1 MKTKITVIILILS
14 LTLSF
19 VLSGCTDDVKNLS
32 DKVEPDT
39 YVLYDDIFKAED
51 YTDFATKLFAECLE
65 GENSTL
71 VSPLSVA
78 LALAMVAEGANNE
91 TLEEIKSTLGMD
103 VEDLRKLA
111 LSYLNSD
118 EQLSMANSLWINN
131 IDSFEVDKSFL
142 QENSAYH
149 NADVFE
155 IPFSTKAVKEIN
167 SWVSDKTEGMID
179 SIINE
184 LEPEAVMCLV
194 NALLFDSK
202 WEEVYDE
209 HQVDDGVFVTEKGET
224 LPVKYMCS
232 SESSYIKDENGAGF
246 VKYYEGRKY
255 AFVALLPDEGI
266 SVEEYVSTLDGE
278 KLEELLEN
286 AEESEVY
293 AKIPKFEYETDLNL
307 KSVLKDMGMEKAFD
321 EEKADFSGLGQIQDG
336 NIWIGD
342 VLHSTKITVAEQGT
356 KAGAS
361 TAVVMRAAGVPQ
373 NPKEVT
379 LDRPFVYMIVDMENN
394 IPIFMGTLMSV
405 E

>member
-39 YVLYDDIFKAED
+39 YVLYDDIFMADD
-51 YTDFATKLFAECLE
+51 YADFAVKLFDECFK
-65 GENSTL
+65 GEENTL
-71 VSPLSVA
+71 VSPLSIA

-155 IPFSTKAVKEIN
+155 MPFSTKAVKEIN

-209 HQVDDGVFVTEKGET
+209 HQMDDGVFVTEKGET

-232 SESSYIKDENGAGF
+232 SENLYIKDEKATGF
-246 VKYYEGRKY
+246 LKYYEGRKY

-266 SVEEYVSTLDGE
+266 SVEEYVSTLNGE

-286 AEESEVY
+286 AEESEVH
-293 AKIPKFEYETDLNL
+293 AKIPKFEYEMDLNL
-307 KSVLKDMGMEKAFD
+307 KSALKDMGMEKAFD
-321 EEKADFSGLGQIQDG
+321 EEKADFSGLGQIQGG

-361 TAVVMRAAGVPQ
+361 TAVVMHAAGVPQ

-379 LDRPFVYMIVDMENN
+379 LDRPFVYMIVDRENN

>member
-19 VLSGCTDDVKNLS
+19 VLSGCIDDVKNLS

-155 IPFSTKAVKEIN
+155 MPFSAKAVKEIN

-209 HQVDDGVFVTEKGET
+209 HQVDDGVFVTEKGEN

-278 KLEELLEN
+278 KLE
-286 AEESEVY
+286 
-293 AKIPKFEYETDLNL
+293 
-307 KSVLKDMGMEKAFD
+307 
-321 EEKADFSGLGQIQDG
+321 G
-336 NIWIGD
+336 NTLTAIGGKTRK
-342 VLHSTKITVAEQGT
+342 VE
-356 KAGAS
+356 
-361 TAVVMRAAGVPQ
+361 VVMG
-373 NPKEVT
+373 
-379 LDRPFVYMIVDMENN
+379 
-394 IPIFMGTLMSV
+394 
-405 E
+405 